1 MLKAINVV
9 MAEENRPETSKQ
21 ITLQRL
27 GKKISKHFVSGTVH
41 NRNTLRLDSIFD
53 KKISDVDMARLLACR
68 CSTILFKMYSTLIVL
83 R

>member
-1 MLKAINVV
+1 
-9 MAEENRPETSKQ
+9 MAEENRPEMSKQ

-41 NRNTLRLDSIFD
+41 NRNALSLDSIFD
-53 KKISDVDMARLLACR
+53 KKISDVDVARLLTCR
-68 CSTILFKMYSTLIVL
+68 CPTILFKTYSTLIVL